1 MAVVRAGDNR
11 QSTGHAA
18 CRTFAVHLGHPRGM
32 GGLLIVA
39 LLHALDGTDERE
51 DLGLLALEGTMAA
64 QFLQRHIAT
73 TRGFERR
80 LVCLCLKTRGCQD
93 DEQGGDIA
101 VHHLI
106 HFLSED
112 GPRRLYAS

>member
-1 MAVVRAGDNR
+1 
-11 QSTGHAA
+11 
-18 CRTFAVHLGHPRGM
+18 M

-80 LVCLCLKTRGCQD
+80 LVCLCLKTRGLSIFSLRMGHADCTPPEEGVD
-93 DEQGGDIA
+93 GTIA
-101 VHHLI
+101 
-106 HFLSED
+106 
-112 GPRRLYAS
+112 